1 MSKLKNLE
9 EVIAFVISMNTGT
22 DLNNWTDLEEDDA
35 VCSVHMSGGM
45 DMRNELNLW
54 HENDL
59 TKWFKNIG
67 IVHPDD
73 MSGIIFTSVH
83 RRLNEKELDLD
94 KQVKQYQDH
103 WKKCGYIDGMPT
115 KG

>member
-1 MSKLKNLE
+1 MNSLKNLE
-9 EVIAFVISMNTGT
+9 EAIAFVISMNTGT
-22 DLNNWTDLEEDDA
+22 DLDNWTAMEEDAA

-45 DMRNELNLW
+45 NMRNELNLW

-59 TKWFKNIG
+59 TKWFKTIG
-67 IVHPDD
+67 IVHADD

-83 RRLNEKELDLD
+83 RRLNEKELELD
-94 KQVKQYQDH
+94 KQVKKYQDF
-103 WKKCGYIDGMPT
+103 WKKQGYTNGIPT